1 MENAQRDKARSLVE
15 MGQRIRQLRENL
27 NMSQQEL
34 ATRAGYK
41 SRSSI
46 NKIELGKNDLS
57 QSKIKEIASAL
68 NTTHQYLMDGTDS
81 LTFQTPNEVG
91 ARIREAREAKDMSQE
106 ELGKACGTT
115 KQTIYKYESGVVTNV
130 PLDRIEKIAD
140 VLGVSAAYL
149 VGWNEDIDFP
159 SNIPQMPTI
168 MKLSEIIKRYRLEYG
183 ISQRQMGA
191 QCKLSTGYISLIEKE
206 FNPQT
211 GKKMVPSLTVMNKL
225 ATGMGITLDELLAM
239 CDDMD
244 VNLSDKD
251 TITPSNILPMP
262 AMRKIPLVG
271 TIACG
276 TPILAEQNIECDVD
290 IPEHIHADF
299 ALRCKGDS
307 MINARIYDGDI
318 VYIRSQPKVENGEI
332 AAVEIEGEG
341 TLKRVYIFPDQ
352 VVLQAENP
360 RYEPS
365 IYKGAQL
372 AGLRILG
379 KAVGFTAQI
388 Q

>member
-1 MENAQRDKARSLVE
+1 M
-15 MGQRIRQLRENL
+15 
-27 NMSQQEL
+27 
-34 ATRAGYK
+34 
-41 SRSSI
+41 
-46 NKIELGKNDLS
+46 
-57 QSKIKEIASAL
+57 
-68 NTTHQYLMDGTDS
+68 
-81 LTFQTPNEVG
+81 PNEVG
-91 ARIREAREAKDMSQE
+91 ERIREAREAKDMSQE

-115 KQTIYKYESGVVTNV
+115 KQTIYKYESGVVTNI

-159 SNIPQMPTI
+159 SNI
-168 MKLSEIIKRYRLEYG
+168 
-183 ISQRQMGA
+183 
-191 QCKLSTGYISLIEKE
+191 
-206 FNPQT
+206 
-211 GKKMVPSLTVMNKL
+211 
-225 ATGMGITLDELLAM
+225 
-239 CDDMD
+239 
-244 VNLSDKD
+244 
-251 TITPSNILPMP
+251 LPMP
-262 AMRKIPLVG
+262 AVRKIPLVG

-318 VYIRSQPKVENGEI
+318 VYIRSQPEVEHGEI
-332 AAVEIEGEG
+332 AAVEIDGEG

-360 RYEPS
+360 LYEPRV
-365 IYKGAQL
+365 YKGEQL
-372 AGLRILG
+372 ADLRILG